1 MPSVE
6 RELNHS
12 DDARKTNN
20 NHVYFVKRKATA
32 PYLLRINFNN
42 IDCRKYEDIA
52 CIVVEILY
60 LRICVTKNIQFLD
73 AIFKNGLYFKVQI

>member
-1 MPSVE
+1 MGQSAEYVRPGPAPTEEWKKGAEKFWRAAKRSNMPSVE

-32 PYLLRINFNN
+32 PYLLKINFNN
-42 IDCRKYEDIA
+42 
-52 CIVVEILY
+52 
-60 LRICVTKNIQFLD
+60 
-73 AIFKNGLYFKVQI
+73 